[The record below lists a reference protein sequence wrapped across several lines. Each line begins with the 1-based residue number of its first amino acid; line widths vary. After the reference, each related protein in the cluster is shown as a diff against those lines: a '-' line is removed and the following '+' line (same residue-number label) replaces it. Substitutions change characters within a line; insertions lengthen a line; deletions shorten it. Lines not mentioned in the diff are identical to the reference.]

1 MDKGFK
7 TKVITALVLCGC
19 IVLGLIYL
27 IVIRVFTKGSH
38 EDVLPTVTPTSIPEV
53 TPTPTVEP
61 TPTPVIYDTTSDDS
75 LYRIVNE
82 DHPIGEEYVP
92 DNLVTLDSSRITV
105 SNVYSLRED
114 AYNDLLEMY
123 DAASL
128 AGLKMRIISGY
139 RSYSEQVTLYEYYKK
154 ENGEAWAEEID
165 DKPGLSEHQLGLCV
179 DIGIANGN
187 CDLNACFAD
196 TSLYTWLKE
205 NAYKYGYIERYPE
218 NKQDI
223 TGVIYSPWHYRYIG
237 KELAKKVYDSG
248 LTLEEYF
255 SE

>member
-27 IVIRVFTKGSH
+27 IVMSIFTKDS
-38 EDVLPTVTPTSIPEV
+38 EKIQPTVAPVATAEV
-53 TPTPTVEP
+53 TIAPTIEP

-75 LYRIVNE
+75 LYRIVNA
-82 DHPIGEEYVP
+82 DHPIGEDYIP

-114 AYNDLLEMY
+114 AYNDLLDMY
-123 DAASL
+123 DAASSS
-128 AGLKMRIISGY
+128 GLNMRIISGY
-139 RSYSEQVTLYEYYKK
+139 RSYSEQITLYEYYAK
-154 ENGEAWAEEID
+154 EYGEEWAEGID
-165 DKPGLSEHQLGLCV
+165 DKPGLSEHQLGLSV
-179 DIGIANGN
+179 DIGVANGN
-187 CDLNACFAD
+187 CDLNACFASS
-196 TSLYTWLKE
+196 SLYTWLKE
-205 NAYKYGYIERYPE
+205 NAYQYGYIERYPE
-218 NKQDI
+218 NKKDI
-223 TGVIYSPWHYRYIG
+223 TGVIYSPWHYRYVG

-248 LTLEEYF
+248 LTLEECF

>member
-7 TKVITALVLCGC
+7 TKIITALVLCGC

-27 IVIRVFTKGSH
+27 IVMGVFTKDNR
-38 EDVLPTVTPTSIPEV
+38 EEVQPTSTPTPIVEV
-53 TPTPTVEP
+53 TPTPSVEP
-61 TPTPVIYDTTSDDS
+61 TATPVIYDTTSDDS
-75 LYRIVNE
+75 LYRIVNANNPISE
-82 DHPIGEEYVP
+82 DYVP
-92 DNLVTLDSSRITV
+92 SNLVTLDSSRIRV

-114 AYNDLLEMY
+114 AYNDLLELY
-123 DAASL
+123 DGASSV
-128 AGLKMRIISGY
+128 GLKMRIISGY
-139 RSYSEQVTLYEYYKK
+139 RSYNEQVTLYNYYQKEYGKD
-154 ENGEAWAEEID
+154 WAEEID

-179 DIGIANGN
+179 DIGIASGY
-187 CDLNACFAD
+187 CDLNACFAN

-218 NKQDI
+218 NKQEI
-223 TGVIYSPWHYRYIG
+223 TGVIHSSWHYRYIG
-237 KELAKKVYDSG
+237 KEMAEKIYNSG